1 MKSKALTLSSDMP
14 ELRALLVG
22 HAGRLAASSGEDVRE
37 VAASFACWLAEVKTT
52 PADHALAALGAAVAE
67 AADRHEPLRRSKP
80 VTCVAVLET
89 ATRLCGFITGAPEA
103 LV

>member
-1 MKSKALTLSSDMP
+1 MKTKPLTLADHMP
-14 ELRALLVG
+14 ELRALVVG

-37 VAASFACWLAEVKTT
+37 LAERFAGWLAEVKKMPT
-52 PADHALAALGAAVAE
+52 DHALAALGAAVAE

-80 VTCVAVLET
+80 VTCNAVLET
-89 ATRLCGFITGAPEA
+89 ATRLCGFIAGEPEG